1 MTLTRP
7 GAKVIGTATTEGERV
22 STKTKNGTP
31 RRVLI
36 GYDDSDGAKDAV
48 RLARTLC
55 AGTHTE
61 ALLVNVLPLPGAL
74 PVAYRLLGY
83 DEAPAWKPFFR
94 EAEEML
100 DGMTVHHR
108 TYVGG
113 SPAEVLNDL
122 AEEEGIDLVVVG
134 SPHRGVVG
142 RTFIGSVAE
151 GLLHGASVAVM
162 AAPRGY
168 SERVHH
174 SFARIVVA
182 YDGSTE
188 ADAALRRGEAI
199 AARKDCELHVISV
212 TTPPTAAPGPF
223 AGVVPSTLPN
233 ADEIV
238 VRGVGSVSDDVDVRG
253 EAFKGAVMPEL
264 ARYVGP
270 DDLLLVGSR
279 SYGPVA
285 RTLLG
290 SVSSALIRVAP
301 CPVLVVPRPLHVIEP
316 GVERRPALAEAA

>member
-7 GAKVIGTATTEGERV
+7 GAKVIGTATSEGESV

-36 GYDDSDGAKDAV
+36 GYDGSDGAKDAV

-61 ALLVNVLPLPGAL
+61 ALLVNVLPLPV
-74 PVAYRLLGY
+74 PYRLLGY
-83 DEAPAWKPFFR
+83 DEAPASKTLFR
-94 EAEEML
+94 EPEEML

-122 AEEEGIDLVVVG
+122 AEEEGIDLAAVG
-134 SPHRGVVG
+134 SPHRGAIG

-151 GLLHGASVAVM
+151 ALLHGASVAVM

-223 AGVVPSTLPN
+223 AGLVPSTLPN
-233 ADEIV
+233 AGEIV
-238 VRGVGSVSDDVDVRG
+238 VRGVKSVSDDVDVRG
-253 EAFKGAVMPEL
+253 EAFEGAVVPEL

-301 CPVLVVPRPLHVIEP
+301 CPVLVVPRPLHVVEP
-316 GVERRPALAEAA
+316 NVERRPALAETA